1 MSGPPSRE
9 IPVRSRSPP
18 PSTSTSSYGVS
29 TLDNSGKLI
38 NISVEGPI
46 YHSLTPRERDTRRR
60 KRRYLGSGRPTSEST
75 LSPDSRPLSLTR
87 KSARNTNT
95 SASTTTSTRAISS
108 KEIQGPR
115 SVKHNRL
122 QHKLR
127 NYVLDSDPIQIRQ
140 QLRQAQDK
148 NLELEQK
155 LQLKS
160 AEMTGIKRREN
171 ELRDRERE
179 LFGQLRDA
187 NDQIKDVEEDRDA
200 FRLRCRTTKRELRT
214 NRISLEEKEAQIK
227 LLEARLSES
236 TQLLGAN
243 LKNMKHV
250 LGSPISTDAPQP
262 STSSGITNTTTSPKN
277 DGNIFED
284 IISNFRDML
293 ENQFQ
298 CSICNEV
305 CVLQFFYISKIP
317 RNTPILMHICNMLLH
332 FFCFLGIYIF
342 YYH

>member
-1 MSGPPSRE
+1 MSGAPSRE
-9 IPVRSRSPP
+9 LPGRSRSPP
-18 PSTSTSSYGVS
+18 PGTSSSPYDVS
-29 TLDNSGKLI
+29 TLENSGKRI
-38 NISVEGPI
+38 NRSVECINPNI
-46 YHSLTPRERDTRRR
+46 RTSRERDTRRR
-60 KRRYLGSGRPTSEST
+60 KRRYLGPGRSTAEST
-75 LSPDSRPLSLTR
+75 LSPDSRPLSLIR
-87 KSARNTNT
+87 KSARNDNP
-95 SASTTTSTRAISS
+95 SSSTTSSTSPISP
-108 KEIQGPR
+108 KEIPRPR
-115 SVKHNRL
+115 SVKHSKL

-171 ELRDRERE
+171 ELRVRERE
-179 LFGQLRDA
+179 LFGQLREA
-187 NDQIKDVEEDRDA
+187 NDQIKDTEEDRDA
-200 FRLRCRTTKRELRT
+200 FRLRCRTTKRELR
-214 NRISLEEKEAQIK
+214 NSKISLDEKETQIK

-236 TQLLGAN
+236 TQLLGTN
-243 LKNMKHV
+243 LKNMKITKSPKSRN
-250 LGSPISTDAPQP
+250 LGSPISSDAPQP
-262 STSSGITNTTTSPKN
+262 STSSGITNTSDSPRN

-305 CVLQFFYISKIP
+305 CALYFFTHLRFLEIIFIRVKCDYTSKYSYS
-317 RNTPILMHICNMLLH
+317 
-332 FFCFLGIYIF
+332 F
-342 YYH
+342 

>member
-1 MSGPPSRE
+1 MSGAPSRE
-9 IPVRSRSPP
+9 IPLRSRSPP
-18 PSTSTSSYGVS
+18 PSTSTSSYDVS
-29 TLDNSGKLI
+29 SIDNSGKRI
-38 NISVEGPI
+38 NVSVECI
-46 YHSLTPRERDTRRR
+46 NSNIRAPREIDTRRR

-75 LSPDSRPLSLTR
+75 LSPDSRPLSLIR
-87 KSARNTNT
+87 KSARNTNIA
-95 SASTTTSTRAISS
+95 SSTTSGTRDISPR
-108 KEIQGPR
+108 EMQRPR
-115 SVKHNRL
+115 SVKHSRL

-200 FRLRCRTTKRELRT
+200 FRLRCRTTKRELR
-214 NRISLEEKEAQIK
+214 NIKISLEEKETQIK

-236 TQLLGAN
+236 TQLLGNN
-243 LKNMKHV
+243 LKNMKNV
-250 LGSPISTDAPQP
+250 IGSPVSTDAPQP
-262 STSSGITNTTTSPKN
+262 STSSGITNTTASPKN

-305 CVLQFFYISKIP
+305 CLLQFFYTSKIQ
-317 RNTPILMHICNMLLH
+317 
-332 FFCFLGIYIF
+332 
-342 YYH
+342 